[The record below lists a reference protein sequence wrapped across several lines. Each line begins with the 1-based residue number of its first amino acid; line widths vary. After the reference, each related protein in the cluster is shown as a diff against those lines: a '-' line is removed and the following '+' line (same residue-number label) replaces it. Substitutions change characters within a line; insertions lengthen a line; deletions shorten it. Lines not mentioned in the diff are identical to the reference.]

1 MRMESPDDTVS
12 NRKNVAF
19 RLLEQKIAKKNAAAK
34 NAAPKKAP
42 PKKAAPKKAAPEALA
57 APKKAPAKKAPP
69 KQAARKRAPPKSASQ
84 PAKGKVNL
92 ICFFSVE
99 YIIFK
104 ATLTLVCVRHRKLR
118 SARSQGSKHG
128 QCRCVLTKAFFCSS
142 GMA

>member
-1 MRMESPDDTVS
+1 MESPGDTAS

-34 NAAPKKAP
+34 KAP
-42 PKKAAPKKAAPEALA
+42 PKKAPPKKAAPEALA

-92 ICFFSVE
+92 ICFFFPVE

-118 SARSQGSKHG
+118 SARSQ
-128 QCRCVLTKAFFCSS
+128 
-142 GMA
+142 